1 MKLKNPFSD
10 LTRFEL
16 CLWIVSSLVVIIA
29 SFLSGSNILNTLASF
44 IGVTALIFVAK
55 GYVLGQVLTIV
66 FAVFYGIISFYFRYY
81 GELITYM
88 FMTAPIAAV
97 TVVEWIRH
105 PYKDS
110 KEVEVSLLSVKR
122 IVVMI
127 ISAAFVTV
135 AFYFILGALGNAN
148 LLFSTLSVTTSF
160 IASFLTYCRSPYY
173 AIGYSANDIVLI
185 VLWVL
190 ASVDNISYLPM
201 VACFVMFLV
210 NDIYGFVNWRR
221 MQKRQNT

>member
-1 MKLKNPFSD
+1 MKIKNPFAD

-16 CLWIVSSLVVIIA
+16 GLWAVSSVVVILT
-29 SFLSGSNILNTLASF
+29 SLMSGSNILNAAASF

-66 FAVFYGIISFYFRYY
+66 FAVFYGIISFYLRYY

-88 FMTAPIAAV
+88 FMTAPIAAI
-97 TVVEWIRH
+97 TVFEWIKH
-105 PYKDS
+105 PYKGS
-110 KEVEVSLLSVKR
+110 KEVEVSPLSAKR
-122 IVVMI
+122 IVIMI
-127 ISAAFVTV
+127 ISATFVTV
-135 AFYFILGALGNAN
+135 SFYFILGLLGNAN
-148 LLFSTLSVTTSF
+148 ILFSTLSITTSY

-185 VLWVL
+185 VLWLL
-190 ASVDNISYLPM
+190 ASVENISYLPM
-201 VACFVMFLV
+201 VACFVMFLS

-221 MQKRQNT
+221 MQKRQKQ